1 MADAPPPLDRSVL
14 RKRLLVGIGVASVLV
29 LASTWSALPWS
40 PGASLYFFCLGASL
54 EILGRRV
61 RGFWEWAPIV
71 IGVGVSIGNIVFRQD
86 TSSLTQDAHDAAEK
100 MLSMVLGMAAG
111 GVLVKDVTSA
121 SIGEVPSGDGI

>member
-1 MADAPPPLDRSVL
+1 MSAGRHLDRSIL
-14 RKRLLVGIGVASVLV
+14 RTRLLVGIAVASVLV

-71 IGVGVSIGNIVFRQD
+71 IGVGIAIGNTVFRQE
-86 TSSLTQDAHDAAEK
+86 TSSLAQDAHDVAEK

-111 GVLVKDVTSA
+111 GVVVKDVTSA
-121 SIGEVPSGDGI
+121 TRGEVPSGD